1 MELGIFGS
9 SRNIDDLKKQV
20 QEANTLGYST
30 FWTPQIFNLDALTAL
45 AVIAES
51 VEGIR
56 LGTSVI
62 PTYPRHPM
70 MLAQQALTV
79 NQVSNGRLDLGI
91 GLSHKPVVE
100 GMWGISFDAPV
111 GHMSDYLQIL
121 MALLHDGTISYG
133 GKHLT
138 SRGGID
144 VPADA
149 PPVLVAALGPQMLK
163 LVGRVADGTVTWMT
177 GPETI
182 RNHIS
187 PIINAA
193 AEEAGRP
200 VPQVIAAV
208 PVCITSDL
216 DIAEEYAKRDFG
228 FYGDL
233 PSYRAMLE
241 REGLAN
247 SWDIALSGSFEE
259 VAEGLQKY
267 SDSGGTQVVEYLQ
280 LQAEVA
286 IGRQASNPI
295 ARCKTPEAIDCR
307 HR

>member
-20 QEANTLGYST
+20 QVANNLGYST

-267 SDSGGTQVVEYLQ
+267 SDSGGTQVVAAVYGPDE
-280 LQAEVA
+280 
-286 IGRQASNPI
+286 
-295 ARCKTPEAIDCR
+295 AREQTVSELSKLMS
-307 HR
+307 

>member
-20 QEANTLGYST
+20 QEAKNLGYST

-267 SDSGGTQVVEYLQ
+267 SDSGGTQVVAAVYGPDE
-280 LQAEVA
+280 
-286 IGRQASNPI
+286 
-295 ARCKTPEAIDCR
+295 AREQTVSELAKLMS
-307 HR
+307 

>member
-20 QEANTLGYST
+20 QVANNLGYST

-121 MALLHDGTISYG
+121 MALLHNGTISYG

-187 PIINAA
+187 PVINAA
-193 AEEAGRP
+193 AEEAERP

-208 PVCITSDL
+208 PVCITSEL
-216 DIAEEYAKRDFG
+216 DMAEEYAKRDFG

-267 SDSGGTQVVEYLQ
+267 SDSGGTQVVAAVYGPDE
-280 LQAEVA
+280 
-286 IGRQASNPI
+286 
-295 ARCKTPEAIDCR
+295 AREQTVSELAKLMS
-307 HR
+307 

>member
-20 QEANTLGYST
+20 QEANNLGYST

-259 VAEGLQKY
+259 VAEGLEKY
-267 SDSGGTQVVEYLQ
+267 SDSGGTQVVAAVYGPDE
-280 LQAEVA
+280 
-286 IGRQASNPI
+286 
-295 ARCKTPEAIDCR
+295 AREQTVSELAKLMS
-307 HR
+307 

>member
-20 QEANTLGYST
+20 QVANNLGYST

-216 DIAEEYAKRDFG
+216 DMAEEYAKRDFG

-267 SDSGGTQVVEYLQ
+267 SDSGGTQVVAAVYGPDE
-280 LQAEVA
+280 
-286 IGRQASNPI
+286 
-295 ARCKTPEAIDCR
+295 AREQTVSELAKLMS
-307 HR
+307 

>member
-9 SRNIDDLKKQV
+9 SRNVEDLKKQV
-20 QEANTLGYST
+20 QEANDLGYST

-45 AVIAES
+45 AVVAES

-121 MALLHDGTISYG
+121 MALLHDGAISHG

-187 PIINAA
+187 PVINAA

-208 PVCITSDL
+208 PVCITD
-216 DIAEEYAKRDFG
+216 DTDGAVEHAKRDFG

-241 REGLAN
+241 REGLEN
-247 SWDIALSGSFEE
+247 SWDIALSGSFEQ
-259 VAEGLQKY
+259 VAEGLQSY
-267 SDSGGTQVVEYLQ
+267 AEAGGTQVVAAVYGADEDREQTVSELAK
-280 LQAEVA
+280 L
-286 IGRQASNPI
+286 
-295 ARCKTPEAIDCR
+295 ID
-307 HR
+307 

>member
-20 QEANTLGYST
+20 QVANNLGYST

-121 MALLHDGTISYG
+121 MALLHNGTISYG

-267 SDSGGTQVVEYLQ
+267 SDSGGTQVVAAVYGPDE
-280 LQAEVA
+280 
-286 IGRQASNPI
+286 
-295 ARCKTPEAIDCR
+295 AREQTVSELAKLMS
-307 HR
+307 

>member
-20 QEANTLGYST
+20 QQANNLGYST

-200 VPQVIAAV
+200 VPQVITAV

-267 SDSGGTQVVEYLQ
+267 SDSGGTQVVAAVYGPDE
-280 LQAEVA
+280 
-286 IGRQASNPI
+286 
-295 ARCKTPEAIDCR
+295 AREQTVSELAKLMS
-307 HR
+307 

>member
-20 QEANTLGYST
+20 KEANNLGYST

-51 VEGIR
+51 VEDIR

-187 PIINAA
+187 PVINAA

-208 PVCITSDL
+208 PVCITSDS
-216 DIAEEYAKRDFG
+216 DMAEEYAKRDFG

-247 SWDIALSGSFEE
+247 SWDIALSGSFEQ
-259 VAEGLQKY
+259 VADGLQKY
-267 SDSGGTQVVEYLQ
+267 SDSGGTQVVAAVYGPDE
-280 LQAEVA
+280 
-286 IGRQASNPI
+286 
-295 ARCKTPEAIDCR
+295 AREQTVSELAKLMS
-307 HR
+307 

>member
-9 SRNIDDLKKQV
+9 SRNVDDLKKQV
-20 QEANTLGYST
+20 QEANNLGYST
-30 FWTPQIFNLDALTAL
+30 FWSPQIFNLDALTAL
-45 AVIAES
+45 AVVAES

-267 SDSGGTQVVEYLQ
+267 SDSGGTQVVAAVYGPDE
-280 LQAEVA
+280 
-286 IGRQASNPI
+286 
-295 ARCKTPEAIDCR
+295 AREQTVSELAKLMS
-307 HR
+307 

>member
-20 QEANTLGYST
+20 QVANTLGYST

-267 SDSGGTQVVEYLQ
+267 SDSGGTQVVAAVYGPDE
-280 LQAEVA
+280 
-286 IGRQASNPI
+286 
-295 ARCKTPEAIDCR
+295 AREQTVSELAKLMN
-307 HR
+307 

>member
-20 QEANTLGYST
+20 QVANNLGFST

-121 MALLHDGTISYG
+121 MALLHDGAISYG

-187 PIINAA
+187 PVINAA
-193 AEEAGRP
+193 AEEAERS

-208 PVCITSDL
+208 PVCITSDP
-216 DIAEEYAKRDFG
+216 DMAEEYAKRDFG

-267 SDSGGTQVVEYLQ
+267 SDSGGTQVVAAVYGPDE
-280 LQAEVA
+280 
-286 IGRQASNPI
+286 
-295 ARCKTPEAIDCR
+295 AREQTVSELAKLMS
-307 HR
+307 

>member
-1 MELGIFGS
+1 MKLGIFGS
-9 SRNIDDLKKQV
+9 SQNVDDLKRQV
-20 QEANTLGYST
+20 QEAADLGYET

-51 VEGIR
+51 VDCIR

-79 NQVSNGRLDLGI
+79 NQVSKGRLDLGI

-111 GHMSDYLQIL
+111 GHMSDYLKIL
-121 MALLHDGTISYG
+121 MALLHEGAISHG
-133 GKHLT
+133 GKHLV

-144 VPADA
+144 VPAEA

-163 LVGRVADGTVTWMT
+163 LVGRTADGTVTWMT

-187 PIINAA
+187 PVINSA

-200 VPQVIAAV
+200 APQVVAAV
-208 PVCITSDL
+208 PVCITSDS
-216 DIAEEYAKRDFG
+216 DMAEEYAKRDFG

-241 REGLAN
+241 REGLTN
-247 SWDIALSGSFEE
+247 SWDIALSGSYEQ
-259 VAEGLQKY
+259 VAEGLQRY
-267 SDSGGTQVVEYLQ
+267 EESGGTQVVAAVYGPDEARQQTVSELAQ
-280 LQAEVA
+280 LMA
-286 IGRQASNPI
+286 
-295 ARCKTPEAIDCR
+295 
-307 HR
+307 

>member
-267 SDSGGTQVVEYLQ
+267 SDSGGTQVVAAVYGPD
-280 LQAEVA
+280 EVA
-286 IGRQASNPI
+286 NKQLAN
-295 ARCKTPEAIDCR
+295 
-307 HR
+307 

>member
-187 PIINAA
+187 PVINAA

-259 VAEGLQKY
+259 DGEGLQKY
-267 SDSGGTQVVEYLQ
+267 SDSGGTQIFAAVYGPDE
-280 LQAEVA
+280 
-286 IGRQASNPI
+286 
-295 ARCKTPEAIDCR
+295 AREQTVRELSKLMS
-307 HR
+307 

>member
-9 SRNIDDLKKQV
+9 SRNVDDLKKQV
-20 QEANTLGYST
+20 QEANDLGYST

-45 AVIAES
+45 AVVAES

-121 MALLHDGTISYG
+121 MALLHDGTISHG

-187 PIINAA
+187 PVINAA

-208 PVCITSDL
+208 PVCITD
-216 DIAEEYAKRDFG
+216 DTEGAVEHAKRDFG

-241 REGLAN
+241 REGLEN
-247 SWDIALSGSFEE
+247 SWDIALSGSFE
-259 VAEGLQKY
+259 
-267 SDSGGTQVVEYLQ
+267 
-280 LQAEVA
+280 
-286 IGRQASNPI
+286 
-295 ARCKTPEAIDCR
+295 
-307 HR
+307 

>member
-20 QEANTLGYST
+20 QVANNLGYST

-163 LVGRVADGTVTWMT
+163 LVGRVADGTVTVSYT
-177 GPETI
+177 HLRAHET
-182 RNHIS
+182 
-187 PIINAA
+187 
-193 AEEAGRP
+193 
-200 VPQVIAAV
+200 
-208 PVCITSDL
+208 
-216 DIAEEYAKRDFG
+216 
-228 FYGDL
+228 
-233 PSYRAMLE
+233 
-241 REGLAN
+241 
-247 SWDIALSGSFEE
+247 
-259 VAEGLQKY
+259 
-267 SDSGGTQVVEYLQ
+267 
-280 LQAEVA
+280 
-286 IGRQASNPI
+286 
-295 ARCKTPEAIDCR
+295 
-307 HR
+307 

>member
-20 QEANTLGYST
+20 QEANTLGYTT

-187 PIINAA
+187 PVINAA

-259 VAEGLQKY
+259 VAEGLEKY
-267 SDSGGTQVVEYLQ
+267 ADSGGTQVVAAVYGPDE
-280 LQAEVA
+280 
-286 IGRQASNPI
+286 
-295 ARCKTPEAIDCR
+295 AREQTVSELAKLMS
-307 HR
+307 

>member
-1 MELGIFGS
+1 MELGLFGS

-20 QEANTLGYST
+20 QEANNLGYST

-51 VEGIR
+51 VEDIR

-187 PIINAA
+187 PVINAA

-208 PVCITSDL
+208 PVCITSDS
-216 DIAEEYAKRDFG
+216 DMAQEYAKRDFG

-267 SDSGGTQVVEYLQ
+267 EDSGGTQVVAAVYGPDE
-280 LQAEVA
+280 
-286 IGRQASNPI
+286 
-295 ARCKTPEAIDCR
+295 AREQTVSELAKLMS
-307 HR
+307 

>member
-9 SRNIDDLKKQV
+9 SRNIEDLKKQV
-20 QEANTLGYST
+20 QEANNLGYST

-121 MALLHDGTISYG
+121 MALLYDGTISYG

-187 PIINAA
+187 PVINAA

-267 SDSGGTQVVEYLQ
+267 SDSGGTQVVAAVYGPDE
-280 LQAEVA
+280 
-286 IGRQASNPI
+286 
-295 ARCKTPEAIDCR
+295 AREQTVSELAKLMS
-307 HR
+307 

>member
-259 VAEGLQKY
+259 VADGLQKY
-267 SDSGGTQVVEYLQ
+267 SDSGGTQVVAAVYGPDEDREQTVSELAK
-280 LQAEVA
+280 LM
-286 IGRQASNPI
+286 S
-295 ARCKTPEAIDCR
+295 
-307 HR
+307 

>member
-79 NQVSNGRLDLGI
+79 NQISNGRLDLGI

-216 DIAEEYAKRDFG
+216 GIAEEYAKRDFG

-267 SDSGGTQVVEYLQ
+267 SDSGGTQVVAAVYGPDEDREQTVSELAK
-280 LQAEVA
+280 LM
-286 IGRQASNPI
+286 S
-295 ARCKTPEAIDCR
+295 
-307 HR
+307 

>member
-20 QEANTLGYST
+20 QEANNLGYST

-51 VEGIR
+51 VEDIR

-79 NQVSNGRLDLGI
+79 NQVSDGRLDLGI

-187 PIINAA
+187 PVINAA

-216 DIAEEYAKRDFG
+216 DMAEEYAKRDFG

-247 SWDIALSGSFEE
+247 SWDIALSGSFEQ
-259 VAEGLQKY
+259 VADGLQKY
-267 SDSGGTQVVEYLQ
+267 ADSGGTQVVAAVYGPDE
-280 LQAEVA
+280 
-286 IGRQASNPI
+286 
-295 ARCKTPEAIDCR
+295 AREQTVSELAKLMS
-307 HR
+307 

>member
-267 SDSGGTQVVEYLQ
+267 SDSGGTQVV
-280 LQAEVA
+280 AA
-286 IGRQASNPI
+286 IYGPDE
-295 ARCKTPEAIDCR
+295 AREQTVSELAKLMS
-307 HR
+307 

>member
-20 QEANTLGYST
+20 QEANNLGYST

-51 VEGIR
+51 VEDIR

-79 NQVSNGRLDLGI
+79 NQVSDGRLDLGI

-187 PIINAA
+187 PVINAA

-208 PVCITSDL
+208 PVCITSDS
-216 DIAEEYAKRDFG
+216 DMAEEYAKRDFG

-247 SWDIALSGSFEE
+247 SWDIALSGSFEQ
-259 VAEGLQKY
+259 VADGLQKY
-267 SDSGGTQVVEYLQ
+267 ADSGGTQVVAAVYGPDE
-280 LQAEVA
+280 
-286 IGRQASNPI
+286 
-295 ARCKTPEAIDCR
+295 AREQTVSELAKLMS
-307 HR
+307 

>member
-9 SRNIDDLKKQV
+9 SRNIEDLKKQV

-267 SDSGGTQVVEYLQ
+267 SDSGGTQVVAAVYGPDE
-280 LQAEVA
+280 
-286 IGRQASNPI
+286 
-295 ARCKTPEAIDCR
+295 AREQTVSELAKLMS
-307 HR
+307 

>member
-149 PPVLVAALGPQMLK
+149 PSVLVAALGPQMLK

-259 VAEGLQKY
+259 VAEGLEKY
-267 SDSGGTQVVEYLQ
+267 SDSGGTQVVAAVYGPDE
-280 LQAEVA
+280 
-286 IGRQASNPI
+286 
-295 ARCKTPEAIDCR
+295 AREQTVSELAKLMS
-307 HR
+307 

>member
-267 SDSGGTQVVEYLQ
+267 SDSGGTQVVAAVYGPDEAREQTVSEL
-280 LQAEVA
+280 
-286 IGRQASNPI
+286 SNLMS
-295 ARCKTPEAIDCR
+295 
-307 HR
+307 